1 MLRRPSARAPRL
13 WLLVPVLA
21 AFPACAEETHAPV
34 PDAAGSFLL
43 DNPWQYESTTLVTNG
58 NEAVP
63 FPTDPA
69 FLATIRYPDAAAAP
83 TSDAL
88 DGSLVRFGADGRLLI
103 EPPSFTEYQDLG
115 SRYSVVDSSVL
126 RLKLDQDVFFAW
138 GYHYDRPSGTL
149 LLDPEPEA
157 GQAVLAFVCDVLTTV
172 LVDGALDSS
181 AAAVADALSADAR
194 VTQASS
200 SELAALPTLDAR
212 VASEW
217 LLDVLSPSGILDPS
231 LAGDVIVDRLRPVV
245 KALASAEPD
254 ALDDTLVA
262 ALLDA
267 NVLAPALSSE
277 RAEKVIRFVLY
288 RKVLLATQ
296 NLASVERIELE
307 LKRAGGS

>member
-13 WLLVPVLA
+13 WLLFPVLA

-34 PDAAGSFLL
+34 PDTAGSFLL

-63 FPTDPA
+63 FPTDRA
-69 FLATIRYPDAAAAP
+69 FLATVRYPDAAAAP

-149 LLDPEPEA
+149 LLDPEPDA
-157 GQAVLAFVCDVLTTV
+157 SQAMLAFVCDVLTTV
-172 LVDGALDSS
+172 LVDGALDGA
-181 AAAVADALSADAR
+181 AAAVTDALSADPR
-194 VTQASS
+194 VTRAIS
-200 SELAALPTLDAR
+200 SELAALATLEHQ
-212 VASEW
+212 VAAEW
-217 LLDVLSPSGILDPS
+217 LLDVLSPNGILDPS
-231 LAGDVIVDRLRPVV
+231 LAGDVLVERLRPVV
-245 KALASAEPD
+245 QALASVEPD
-254 ALDDTLVA
+254 ALTDTLVA

-267 NVLAPALSSE
+267 NVLAPDLSSE

-288 RKVLLATQ
+288 RKALLATQ